1 MNVQPAFQEYAKFL
15 ENLNVENVS
24 GLSAYVS
31 DDVLFSDPFH
41 EVRGAPQMAQV
52 FVQMFRKVSDVSF
65 KINHSAESD
74 NIVYFNWVL
83 NCKLSTK
90 TWMIEGVTQLS
101 FNENLKIESHKE
113 HWDAASQFYERF
125 PIFGPVLRYF
135 RHRIAG
141 S

>member
-1 MNVQPAFQEYAKFL
+1 MNVQTAYQEYAKFL
-15 ENLNVENVS
+15 ENLTVEGVP

-41 EVRGAPQMAQV
+41 EVKGALKMAQI
-52 FVQMFRKVSDVSF
+52 FVQMFEKVSDVSF
-65 KINHSAESD
+65 KINNSAASG

-83 NCKLSTK
+83 NGKLSTK
-90 TWMIEGVTQLS
+90 IWIIEGVTQLS
-101 FNENLKIESHKE
+101 FNEDLKIESHKE
-113 HWDAASQFYERF
+113 YWDAASQFYERF